1 MIGLLRSVRRRLI
14 ESESTRRYLL
24 YAAGEVVPYDA
35 LKATGL
41 DKVSNDRV
49 RAALIETYD
58 YRLPR
63 TADFV
68 AMSSAQFVGV
78 DPLQDALFRPALEN
92 GPDRLPRITSI
103 LNADAGLL
111 DATIPCWWTPGC
123 RPRGVRVPGSSRC
136 ATPPTSCSRCSRR
149 SCGCR
154 AQRAWGRT

>member
-1 MIGLLRSVRRRLI
+1 MSGSSTCIWIGSTSRRKHRSACCDLWLQRDTSVDSLASAIRTSRTWILLSVNR
-14 ESESTRRYLL
+14 
-24 YAAGEVVPYDA
+24 GPYDA

-103 LNADAGLL
+103 
-111 DATIPCWWTPGC
+111 
-123 RPRGVRVPGSSRC
+123 R
-136 ATPPTSCSRCSRR
+136 
-149 SCGCR
+149 
-154 AQRAWGRT
+154 